1 MGLGTVRYGVWTG
14 SGLWGHDDKHSRSV
28 ESTVWVTINVSNI
41 INSFTDLYVCTI
53 SLAFSSSCLVAST
66 FNGFVI
72 EKKCFARPQYVLW
85 SHRGSSIFT
94 LRRGTDA
101 LVSIFC
107 YGMASLCSI
116 PQRLENQCIPTRL
129 MFTHQNMW
137 TLSFIQFSSDH
148 NHSSLYAFISVLQ
161 SVSFFFLPH
170 YSKIIRLPI
179 TEFLVCSG
187 SKHVESGL

>member
-137 TLSFIQFSSDH
+137 TLSFIQFRSQSQFP
-148 NHSSLYAFISVLQ
+148 LRFYQCPSVC
-161 SVSFFFLPH
+161 FFFLPH

-179 TEFLVCSG
+179 TDSLVCSG